1 MAMTLPKKVSIF
13 NIFCANWVYFVVFL
27 NESNQKFDRILR
39 DMSIHLHANRET
51 RQICDK

>member
-1 MAMTLPKKVSIF
+1 MAMALPKKVSIF
-13 NIFCANWVYFVVFL
+13 NIFCANWVYFMVIL

-39 DMSIHLHANRET
+39 DMSIRLHANREM